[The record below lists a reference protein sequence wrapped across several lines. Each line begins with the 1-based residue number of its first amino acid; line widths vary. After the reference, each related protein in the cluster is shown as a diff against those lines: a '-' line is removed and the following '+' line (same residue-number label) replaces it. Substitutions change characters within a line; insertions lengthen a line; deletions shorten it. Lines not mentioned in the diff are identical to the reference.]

1 MGSRW
6 FLLLLL
12 LLLNGDRI
20 FNLPGNVASIPP
32 SSKGVELN
40 KNLSCPSTSSVV
52 SQRTN
57 GPTSTKEL
65 NSLSVNKATT
75 SQSQGQMTSAT
86 LPTSPQSSSET
97 ETTEQTVHTAV
108 KTVTNSMSL
117 LDPTVTSAAKELV
130 ETSKTAILFT
140 VATPPSSTPDK
151 AIDTN
156 EPLHTATVTTRDTSS
171 PTTANLRTT
180 VLSTATSETQ
190 ERDTTT
196 VPPTPATSPTMT
208 SKPQDT
214 YHSIVTQT
222 PSQPAQMDS
231 SVSRTELTTLSP
243 PRPITT
249 GMRFSVSP
257 SPGEADMTVTTPLKT
272 TTTSMTP
279 STTSSTAEDAI
290 LSSGTRTP
298 TVPEKLTLTAP
309 SSTPDKAIDTN
320 KPLHKTTV
328 TTRNTS
334 SPTTANLRTTVL
346 STATPETQER
356 DTTTVPPTPATGP
369 TTTSMSPDTHHSTVT
384 QTPSQP
390 PAQTNSSVSLG
401 TTQSLN
407 HSTAL
412 VPSSSETTK
421 SSTMIGTTKAPSNSN
436 QSSGPGGGACALD
449 EYQASTGG
457 CACNDSYYSHLEL
470 SREIATLRCR
480 SQDIEVSLLSCFLK
494 TQHWVLKQDAFSK
507 CFHISTTEEGH
518 RVQVV
523 QVEKKEGTCGLHIS
537 TNSSYAVHSLNVHLE
552 QALPGSSNTNFRVLH
567 FSCAY
572 PLAVDVSKPVS
583 HLEISIPSI
592 HVPSSGETVVTL
604 SIFTDSKLSAPL
616 KNSTAPVGL
625 PLYVVLKSTN
635 NDPDRFVLVANEI
648 FASTNDSNA
657 EANDS
662 TYHFVKESC
671 PVHGRMLQDLSNGA
685 SMDVTLAFT
694 VSRFLNS
701 DMLYLHAKV
710 TLCDKQI
717 GHPCQPSCSGKNP
730 LLRNSPSDARTGTQ
744 KEPSGGKWIVFGPLR
759 ISESQASSSGNSAGA
774 WISIF
779 LLIMIGSMLE

>member
-1 MGSRW
+1 MR
-6 FLLLLL
+6 
-12 LLLNGDRI
+12 
-20 FNLPGNVASIPP
+20 
-32 SSKGVELN
+32 
-40 KNLSCPSTSSVV
+40 SSVSPSPGEADMTV
-52 SQRTN
+52 TT
-57 GPTSTKEL
+57 PLMTT
-65 NSLSVNKATT
+65 TT
-75 SQSQGQMTSAT
+75 SMTTPSMT
-86 LPTSPQSSSET
+86 LSTPEDAILSSGT
-97 ETTEQTVHTAV
+97 GT
-108 KTVTNSMSL
+108 
-117 LDPTVTSAAKELV
+117 PTVPEKLTL
-130 ETSKTAILFT
+130 TA
-140 VATPPSSTPDK
+140 PSSTLDK

-156 EPLHTATVTTRDTSS
+156 KPLHMTTVTTRDTSS

-196 VPPTPATSPTMT
+196 VPPTPATGPTTMSMSPGTH
-208 SKPQDT
+208 
-214 YHSIVTQT
+214 HSTVTQT
-222 PSQPAQMDS
+222 PSQPAQTDS
-231 SVSRTELTTLSP
+231 SDSRTKLTTLPP

-249 GMRFSVSP
+249 GMRSSVSP
-257 SPGEADMTVTTPLKT
+257 SPGEAGMTVTT
-272 TTTSMTP
+272 TTTSMTTP
-279 STTSSTAEDAI
+279 SKTSSTPEDAI
-290 LSSGTRTP
+290 LSYGTGIP

-309 SSTPDKAIDTN
+309 SSTLDKAIDTN
-320 KPLHKTTV
+320 KPLHTTTV
-328 TTRNTS
+328 TTRDTS

-346 STATPETQER
+346 STATSETQER

-369 TTTSMSPDTHHSTVT
+369 TTMSMSPGTHHSTVTQTPSQPAQTDSSDSRTKLTTLPPPRPITTGMRSSVSPSPGEADMTVMTPSTMTTTTTTTTTPSSTPATSKLPDTHHSTVT

-390 PAQTNSSVSLG
+390 AQTDSSVSLG
-401 TTQSLN
+401 TTQSSD

-421 SSTMIGTTKAPSNSN
+421 SSTMIGTSKAPSNSN

-457 CACNDSYYSHLEL
+457 CACNDSYYSQLEL

-507 CFHISTTEEGH
+507 CSSISTTEEGH

-523 QVEKKEGTCGLHIS
+523 QVEKKEGSCGLHIS

-671 PVHGRMLQDLSNGA
+671 PVQGRMLQDLSNGA

-710 TLCDKQI
+710 TLCDKQV
-717 GHPCQPSCSGKNP
+717 GHPCQPSCSGKKP
-730 LLRNSPSDARTGTQ
+730 LQRNSPPDARTGTQ
-744 KEPSGGKWIVFGPLR
+744 KEPSSGKWIVFGPLR
-759 ISESQASSSGNSAGA
+759 ISESRASSSRNSAGA